1 MFHLT
6 GKSPSSRAS
15 SGIGYGIALALAAQ
29 GAKVI
34 VAARRMDKLK
44 TLVDE
49 IKKAGGEATA
59 VEMDVTKKQDITNA
73 VNTAVSAYGRLD
85 TLVNNAGVVGF
96 STVETLTE
104 EAWDKTIDTN
114 LKAYFFVTQE
124 AVRAM

>member
-6 GKSPSSRAS
+6 GKVALVTGAS

-59 VEMDVTKKQDITNA
+59 VEMDVTKN
-73 VNTAVSAYGRLD
+73 R
-85 TLVNNAGVVGF
+85 TLQ
-96 STVETLTE
+96 
-104 EAWDKTIDTN
+104 
-114 LKAYFFVTQE
+114 TQ
-124 AVRAM
+124 